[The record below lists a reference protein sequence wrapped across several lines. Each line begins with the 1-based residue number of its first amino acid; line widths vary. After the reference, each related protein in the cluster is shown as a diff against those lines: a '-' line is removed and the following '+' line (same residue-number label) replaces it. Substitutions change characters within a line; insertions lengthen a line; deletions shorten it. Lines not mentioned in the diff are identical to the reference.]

1 MSVVTTNQLP
11 GQNNLMPSTEL
22 NPFQQAKQ
30 SPTMKNGSAVDIVT
44 IIDRGLVLLGIK
56 GQNIPSIQEKQM
68 FVIELKSQ
76 YPNMA
81 IGELDFAF
89 RLASRGKLDFDA
101 ETYQNFSML
110 YLNRM
115 LSSYA
120 RFVMREYLSKTQKPV
135 EHKAPQVK
143 EKNKLNDEMLK
154 IGFEVFKKTRQWD
167 QIPASLSLFQILWH
181 NSELEMIP
189 AEFVISETKKAL
201 DQKYHIIT
209 DPIQRRDFRAKMVD
223 DDFLDLQ
230 CRKMAVA
237 IYFQN
242 KISENV

>member
-1 MSVVTTNQLP
+1 
-11 GQNNLMPSTEL
+11 L

-30 SPTMKNGSAVDIVT
+30 SPLMKNGSAVDIVT

-56 GQNIPSIQEKQM
+56 GQNVPAVPEKQM

-76 YPNMA
+76 YPNIT

-120 RFVMREYLSKTQKPV
+120 RYIMREYLSKTQKPV
-135 EHKAPQVK
+135 EQQKQIPEQS
-143 EKNKLNDEMLK
+143 KNELDNEMLA
-154 IGFEVFKKTRQWD
+154 IGFRSFIRFRKWD
-167 QIPASLSLFQILWH
+167 AIPAGLTLFKFLWDH
-181 NSELEMIP
+181 GELEMIP
-189 AEFVISETKKAL
+189 IEFVVSETERELKLKCHTIV
-201 DQKYHIIT
+201 DPDERREMKQK
-209 DPIQRRDFRAKMVD
+209 MLD
-223 DDFLDLQ
+223 DDFMELQ
-230 CRKMAVA
+230 CRRMAVA
-237 IYFQN
+237 IYFKN
-242 KISENV
+242 LIEANENLPKL